1 MPTAHDR
8 LILVESD
15 LKVLLGICAKVN
27 DLVADIDPD
36 RDVDFST
43 YTGTPELNLRLYTPR
58 GHLHGSPWHET
69 VMLFEQRFG
78 TPFVTK
84 ENGNVKAR
92 FRVGDGDVVVQT
104 WVGMKRTDPVV
115 LTVDELVAS

>member
-15 LKVLLGICAKVN
+15 LKVLLGICAEVN

-36 RDVDFST
+36 QDIVFSAH
-43 YTGTPELNLRLYTPR
+43 TGTPELSLRLYTPH
-58 GHLHGSPWHET
+58 GHLHGSAWHET
-69 VMLFEQRFG
+69 VNLFEQRFG

-92 FRVGDGDVVVQT
+92 FRVGDGDVLIHT
-104 WVGMKRTDPVV
+104 WVGTKPSAPVV
-115 LTVDELVAS
+115 VTVDELVAS